1 MQSVLLFI
9 NRLFRHI
16 KSKPEDEVDVFINEL
31 VELLPE
37 KYQKLASYRK
47 LITKYFE
54 QKGKNYVIRN
64 ILYSNDKS
72 NDINYRAY
80 LSKSLENDYGLA
92 YQEDQEVK
100 KEEAERQRLAKVKEV
115 KVKEDEKERIDKEHE
130 RHQKASKL
138 LKTLP
143 EEEYKIIENEASKQ
157 LIEKNLSP
165 SSVAWPIAFRMA
177 LESIF
182 IGRHPEEFK

>member
-1 MQSVLLFI
+1 MVYTI
-9 NRLFRHI
+9 NHCKLNQRI
-16 KSKPEDEVDVFINEL
+16 
-31 VELLPE
+31 
-37 KYQKLASYRK
+37 YQKLASYRK